1 MNKKKLIIFAF
12 CLLVIPNLAF
22 ALNVSFGNPVG
33 TTGDIT
39 TFFET
44 VLTGILNIIAFLA
57 VLFIVI
63 GGVIY
68 LMASSSGNDNLVST
82 AKKIWTGALIGL
94 ALALAGPTFLR
105 EIKEIVLNGGPMP
118 TSLDDAPTLS
128 EIVTR
133 GLTFLLSIIGLL
145 AIISLTISG
154 ISYLSS
160 FGDSTKVEKAK
171 QNIFYALLGILIAGA
186 SLILVRQIS
195 LFITG

>member
-1 MNKKKLIIFAF
+1 
-12 CLLVIPNLAF
+12 
-22 ALNVSFGNPVG
+22 
-33 TTGDIT
+33 
-39 TFFET
+39 
-44 VLTGILNIIAFLA
+44 
-57 VLFIVI
+57 
-63 GGVIY
+63 
-68 LMASSSGNDNLVST
+68 
-82 AKKIWTGALIGL
+82 
-94 ALALAGPTFLR
+94 
-105 EIKEIVLNGGPMP
+105 MP